1 MDTPA
6 LFSVI
11 DYLKDYEPETIAR
24 VILELKNRSE
34 NISKKRENMLT
45 KYASDLGFSSLND
58 FVKSFSSEVNMSSLP
73 NSKEGLNLLTIE
85 VWKFS
90 AALIFLIYIG
100 ITVYS
105 FQEGLLKTKMEVL
118 WTIGVLLYM
127 AINFYVAY
135 AVVDNFKRIEKVIEK
150 HHRN

>member
-1 MDTPA
+1 
-6 LFSVI
+6 
-11 DYLKDYEPETIAR
+11 
-24 VILELKNRSE
+24 
-34 NISKKRENMLT
+34 MLT
-45 KYASDLGFSSLND
+45 KYASDLGFSSPND